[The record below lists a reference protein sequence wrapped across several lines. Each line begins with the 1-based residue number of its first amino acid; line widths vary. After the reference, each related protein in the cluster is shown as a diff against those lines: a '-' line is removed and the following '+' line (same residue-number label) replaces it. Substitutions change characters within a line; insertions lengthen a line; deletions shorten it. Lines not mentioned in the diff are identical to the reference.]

1 MEPKSILVIDD
12 DDDALDLI
20 CTAVESTGAHVDR
33 ASTREDIIERLFQN
47 DHYDLIITDVWM
59 PWISGLQV
67 ANVAQMLGTDVP
79 VLFVSGVEDPSLEDR
94 VRVYGDRCRLLRK
107 PFDPAVLVRVVDEML
122 ARESKPE
129 LSATT

>member
-12 DDDALDLI
+12 DADVLDLI
-20 CTAVESTGAHVDR
+20 CAALETTGAHVDR

-67 ANVAQMLGTDVP
+67 ANIAQMVGADVP
-79 VLFVSGVEDPSLEDR
+79 VLFVSGLADPSLEDR
-94 VRVYGDRCRLLRK
+94 VRIYGDRCRLLRK
-107 PFDPAVLVRVVDEML
+107 PFDPAALVRVVDEML
-122 ARESKPE
+122 AREQGPE
-129 LSATT
+129 ATATM